1 MTYRPTYCKSPDLT
15 GSSCE
20 GCTDRCTYKPLT
32 TFMCGPNRTCQHDM
46 SGWEDIVE
54 SDGRVSGGTSKCV
67 ICGETAYNLS
77 MWGG

>member
-1 MTYRPTYCKSPDLT
+1 
-15 GSSCE
+15 
-20 GCTDRCTYKPLT
+20 
-32 TFMCGPNRTCQHDM
+32 M